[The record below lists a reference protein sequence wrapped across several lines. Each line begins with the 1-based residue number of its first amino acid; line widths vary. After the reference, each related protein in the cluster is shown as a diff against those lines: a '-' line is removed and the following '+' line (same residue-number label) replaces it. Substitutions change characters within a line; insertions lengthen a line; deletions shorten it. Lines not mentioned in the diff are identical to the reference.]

1 MLMMLTMRT
10 FCALAD
16 VDLGLARAADARDGA
31 LWALAFLDLGL
42 ARAADADDAR
52 DAHSL
57 GPS

>member
-1 MLMMLTMRT
+1 MMLAMRT
-10 FCALAD
+10 LWALAD
-16 VDLGLARAADARDGA
+16 IDLGLAGAADARDRA

-42 ARAADADDAR
+42 TRAADAHDAR

>member
-10 FCALAD
+10 LLAPAE
-16 VDLGLARAADARDGA
+16 VDFGLTGAADAH
-31 LWALAFLDLGL
+31 
-42 ARAADADDAR
+42 DAR